1 MPVDNAVAACPDQ
14 STSVPSGASGGPFP
28 LVATAGTL
36 TIPCHHS
43 AIVDQNTGAFITSN
57 GPAGTGQAR
66 EIAVAWT
73 GALRFNPLHGTFYA
87 ENLNRTV
94 STLPRPS
101 IDSVRCID

>member
-28 LVATAGTL
+28 LGATAGTL

-57 GPAGTGQAR
+57 GSAGTGQGG
-66 EIAVAWT
+66 EIAVAGT
-73 GALRFNPLHGTFYA
+73 GAVGFHPLHGTLSFG
-87 ENLNRTV
+87 NLHWNAC
-94 STLPRPS
+94 TL
-101 IDSVRCID
+101 VT